1 MRILIVNAHS
11 STPENQ
17 KAFQGLLVCIKEVYF
32 RFLNHS
38 LTIQQILKQH
48 NGLLEIKDEY
58 IVRTKDT
65 IDDFLYDAATS
76 FSQTN
81 PGLRFD
87 SLDFVIV
94 SGDLHILP
102 WHSSNFKVL
111 TLLRMCLKVKKCL
124 FAIGFAMQALVYLS
138 ASNLDHVLLFLLTN
152 LKRLIRQSM

>member
-11 STPENQ
+11 SMGEGQ
-17 KAFQGLLVCIKEVYF
+17 KVFQDLLASIKE
-32 RFLNHS
+32 
-38 LTIQQILKQH
+38 ILKVH

-76 FSQTN
+76 FSQAN
-81 PGLRFD
+81 PGRRFD

-102 WHSSNFKVL
+102 WHSSNFKV
-111 TLLRMCLKVKKCL
+111 
-124 FAIGFAMQALVYLS
+124 FI
-138 ASNLDHVLLFLLTN
+138 N
-152 LKRLIRQSM
+152 